1 MQFRMLTSYVI
12 HSELC
17 PVFIVCTNIRQ
28 CFLKRSGKKRTEKKE
43 MVTYLHH
50 YIRTTIRERER
61 ERFGRIGNS
70 INKQVKAFE
79 KNNLM
84 VA

>member
-1 MQFRMLTSYVI
+1 MYKYPAV
-12 HSELC
+12 
-17 PVFIVCTNIRQ
+17 
-28 CFLKRSGKKRTEKKE
+28 FLKKVRKKE
-43 MVTYLHH
+43 NRKERNGNVFTPLYTYDNQ
-50 YIRTTIRERER
+50 RERER